1 MAEDFILDSLSDMDP
16 YDREERCRKTIR
28 TLLKAIFMRIAAG
41 VLLAV
46 AVVRANAAPIA
57 LGLTGLALLLI
68 FSGMLPLAHEFKKQR
83 KILKECFEQQKE
95 AEKANKS
102 E

>member
-28 TLLKAIFMRIAAG
+28 TLLRAIIVRIAAG

-46 AVVRANAAPIA
+46 AVIRAGASSVA
-57 LGLTGLALLLI
+57 LGLTGFALVLI
-68 FSGMLPLAHEFKKQR
+68 LSGLFPLMVEMKKQ
-83 KILKECFEQQKE
+83 KGILKECLDQQKE
-95 AEKANKS
+95 QEQAGHS
-102 E
+102 

>member
-28 TLLKAIFMRIAAG
+28 TLLRAIIVRIAAG

-46 AVVRANAAPIA
+46 AVIRAGVSSVA
-57 LGLTGLALLLI
+57 LGLTGFALVLILLGL
-68 FSGMLPLAHEFKKQR
+68 FPLTMELKKQNG
-83 KILKECFEQQKE
+83 ILKECLDQQKE
-95 AEKANKS
+95 QE
-102 E
+102 

>member
-28 TLLKAIFMRIAAG
+28 TLLRAIIVRIAAG

-46 AVVRANAAPIA
+46 AVVRAGVSSVA
-57 LGLTGLALLLI
+57 LGLTGFALVLI
-68 FSGMLPLAHEFKKQR
+68 LSGLFPLMVEMKKQ
-83 KILKECFEQQKE
+83 KGILKESLDQQKE
-95 AEKANKS
+95 QEPTGHS
-102 E
+102 

>member
-28 TLLKAIFMRIAAG
+28 TLLKAIVMRIAAG

-57 LGLTGLALLLI
+57 LGLTGFALLLI
-68 FSGMLPLAHEFKKQR
+68 LSGLLPLARELKNQR
-83 KILKECFEQQKE
+83 VILKECLEQQKE
-95 AEKANKS
+95 AEKGEHS
-102 E
+102 

>member
-1 MAEDFILDSLSDMDP
+1 MADDFILDSLSDMDP

-28 TLLKAIFMRIAAG
+28 TLVKAILMRIAAG

-57 LGLTGLALLLI
+57 LGLTAFALLLI
-68 FSGMLPLAHEFKKQR
+68 LSGLIPIVRELKKQR
-83 KILKECFEQQKE
+83 MILKECLEEQ
-95 AEKANKS
+95 EKLEKTEHS
-102 E
+102 